1 MMLLGATVDSILPLN
16 WWKMLLVVM
25 VAGLWIWVIK
35 LVRDLLSMEKYMK
48 TNLKNWLEIRKRLK
62 EDPGLLE
69 TTIKREL
76 QT

>member
-1 MMLLGATVDSILPLN
+1 MSS

-69 TTIKREL
+69 ATIKREV